1 MRCHSSLD
9 LVSSIYG
16 GSKYLAWWQMSDGNY
31 DMMRVCDSMVR
42 LVTHSSMLKNDNL
55 CLKVMPLS
63 ACLCYQC
70 DQADPDDVRHP
81 VLQCPPH
88 KHANVGP
95 TMGQCW
101 ANHLPTIG
109 ATLGQRTNV
118 HLPQHRANV
127 GDIMPTSFQ
136 HWANV
141 GQRLACQPYFWQLDN
156 HRNAIFRICQR
167 WPDVG
172 AGGH

>member
-1 MRCHSSLD
+1 MSSVHSPRI
-9 LVSSIYG
+9 SS
-16 GSKYLAWWQMSDGNY
+16 WQHYCGAQK
-31 DMMRVCDSMVR
+31 VR
-42 LVTHSSMLKNDNL
+42 P
-55 CLKVMPLS
+55 LKVRGFPRYI
-63 ACLCYQC
+63 APERHGCLLLPCRFHF
-70 DQADPDDVRHP
+70 DQNFHLIFWLKVNNDTV
-81 VLQCPPH
+81 PH

-101 ANHLPTIG
+101 ANHLQTIG
-109 ATLGQRTNV
+109 ATLGQRTIV

>member
-1 MRCHSSLD
+1 MNPVSLNQGNFFLFVCLGSVTAFFPRGQLPKEDLRSS
-9 LVSSIYG
+9 
-16 GSKYLAWWQMSDGNY
+16 
-31 DMMRVCDSMVR
+31 
-42 LVTHSSMLKNDNL
+42 
-55 CLKVMPLS
+55 
-63 ACLCYQC
+63 
-70 DQADPDDVRHP
+70 
-81 VLQCPPH
+81 PPH

-136 HWANV
+136 HCANV

>member
-1 MRCHSSLD
+1 MISSSCEYISLNIGTTWNKE
-9 LVSSIYG
+9 LTVHVI
-16 GSKYLAWWQMSDGNY
+16 SKKQ
-31 DMMRVCDSMVR
+31 
-42 LVTHSSMLKNDNL
+42 
-55 CLKVMPLS
+55 
-63 ACLCYQC
+63 
-70 DQADPDDVRHP
+70 
-81 VLQCPPH
+81 PH

-109 ATLGQRTNV
+109 AMLVQRTNV

>member
-1 MRCHSSLD
+1 MTTTRKQKIKLWNLSSSSHLLPHVCLFVCFGSVTALHWPVGTSCH
-9 LVSSIYG
+9 Y
-16 GSKYLAWWQMSDGNY
+16 
-31 DMMRVCDSMVR
+31 
-42 LVTHSSMLKNDNL
+42 
-55 CLKVMPLS
+55 
-63 ACLCYQC
+63 
-70 DQADPDDVRHP
+70 
-81 VLQCPPH
+81 PH

-156 HRNAIFRICQR
+156 HRNVIFRICQR

>member
-1 MRCHSSLD
+1 MARLQ
-9 LVSSIYG
+9 LTA
-16 GSKYLAWWQMSDGNY
+16 GSDAV
-31 DMMRVCDSMVR
+31 RDS
-42 LVTHSSMLKNDNL
+42 KE
-55 CLKVMPLS
+55 
-63 ACLCYQC
+63 
-70 DQADPDDVRHP
+70 
-81 VLQCPPH
+81 PH

-101 ANHLPTIG
+101 ANHLPTIGATLGQRTNVHLPQHQLTLVDIG

>member
-1 MRCHSSLD
+1 METSQE
-9 LVSSIYG
+9 VS
-16 GSKYLAWWQMSDGNY
+16 YLIFDFTSPITQPTAQKEDKSPVSNF
-31 DMMRVCDSMVR
+31 
-42 LVTHSSMLKNDNL
+42 
-55 CLKVMPLS
+55 
-63 ACLCYQC
+63 AE
-70 DQADPDDVRHP
+70 DD
-81 VLQCPPH
+81 PH